1 MSDRKPTPDRR
12 AVLGGAATVGAA
24 AIAAGALPLRPP
36 AAPETVRAPDAA
48 APAAPGYRLTDHIR
62 QYYARARF

>member
-24 AIAAGALPLRPP
+24 AIAASALPVRPD
-36 AAPETVRAPDAA
+36 AAPEVARSPDAA
-48 APAAPGYRLTDHIR
+48 APATPGYRVTDHIR
-62 QYYARARF
+62 QYYARARI